1 MDLPKY
7 TERFITTAK
16 VLVPKNEDKYLAL
29 ASLQPLQE
37 IFKDV
42 NPEDSID
49 LLFLAG
55 NLMVGNIVNR
65 NGVCI
70 SNADTIRCFQMFAR
84 KFIDLEH
91 DRKRIHGFID
101 RVSLSK
107 FGDNALITVEEAAA
121 LGSEPFNV
129 TIGGVLWKVLNKNLS
144 DYLIRSA
151 DENAEEYGSVSLS
164 FEVGY
169 DEFAVAVGPTRNLTD
184 ARILTDEKEIA
195 KYSRMLIANKGKGT
209 DGEGNYV
216 FKVLTKGILPLG
228 AGLVTK
234 PAAFVEGITTIT
246 APKPEQPDVSAVQII
261 SQTEKPSVNNN
272 IITMP
277 KLESLKDIESN
288 WGEIRLLEDSASLA
302 KFISDELTKESEKF
316 AKQLADKEA
325 AVKSA
330 EESAAASA
338 KKLEEA
344 TLALSAATE
353 KLNAIN
359 AAAEAKASE
368 ELFSSRMASFDEKF
382 VLTDEDRQIL
392 AGDIKGLTEEQ
403 FATYSSKFEVLAKE
417 KCKAFRK
424 AKAEAVVKGLK
435 EKGVK
440 ASVDETTLEF
450 TEVFAAA
457 QEQPA
462 EVSTGSQPT
471 KSLKDQMDKAFEGK
485 VKINGKTIDTTK

>member
-1 MDLPKY
+1 MNEPQYK
-7 TERFITTAK
+7 ERFITTAK
-16 VLVPKNEDKYLAL
+16 VLVPQSEDKYLAL

-37 IFKDV
+37 IFKHV
-42 NPEDSID
+42 NPEENID

-70 SNADTIRCFQMFAR
+70 SNADTIKLFKLFEK

-101 RVSLSK
+101 RASLSK
-107 FGDNALITVEEAAA
+107 FGDNTLITPEEAAA
-121 LGSEPFNV
+121 LGNEPFNV
-129 TIGGVLWKVLNKNLS
+129 TIGGVLWKILNKNLS
-144 DYLIRSA
+144 EYLVRSS

-169 DEFAVAVGPTRNLTD
+169 DEFVIAVGPTRNLAD
-184 ARILTDEKEIA
+184 AHIITDEKEIA
-195 KYSRMLIANKGKGT
+195 KYSRMLIANKGRGT

-246 APKPEQPDVSAVQII
+246 APKPEQPDISAVQII
-261 SQTEKPSVNNN
+261 SQIEKPSVNNN

-288 WGEIRLLEDSASLA
+288 WGEIRQLEDSASLA
-302 KFISDELTKESEKF
+302 KFISDELTKESEKYS
-316 AKQLADKEA
+316 KQLSDKDA
-325 AVKSA
+325 ALKAA
-330 EESAAASA
+330 EEATAATA

-344 TLALSAATE
+344 TAALTAATE

-368 ELFSSRMASFDEKF
+368 DLFTARMSAFDEKYD
-382 VLTDEDRQIL
+382 LTDDDRKIL
-392 AGDIKGLTEEQ
+392 ADDIKNMTEEQ
-403 FATYSSKFEVLAKE
+403 FTAYANKFEIIAKE
-417 KCKAFRK
+417 KCKAVKK
-424 AKAEAVVKGLK
+424 AKAECMVKHLK
-435 EKGVK
+435 EKGVT

-450 TEVFAAA
+450 VEVFAAA
-457 QEQPA
+457 QEEPA
-462 EVSTGSQPT
+462 EISTGAQPLV
-471 KSLKDQMDKAFEGK
+471 SLKDKIGKAFEGK
-485 VKINGKTIDTTK
+485 IKVNGKTIEITK